1 MHRDFSIISYS
12 NLLSNKMMFF
22 ITIYSYVKCCEK
34 CARVPVTLVITAI
47 NSWTIE
53 TTVTMETII
62 IKQGC
67 GIE

>member
-1 MHRDFSIISYS
+1 
-12 NLLSNKMMFF
+12 MFF
-22 ITIYSYVKCCEK
+22 ITIYSYIKCCEK
-34 CARVPVTLVITAI
+34 CARVPVTLTITAI